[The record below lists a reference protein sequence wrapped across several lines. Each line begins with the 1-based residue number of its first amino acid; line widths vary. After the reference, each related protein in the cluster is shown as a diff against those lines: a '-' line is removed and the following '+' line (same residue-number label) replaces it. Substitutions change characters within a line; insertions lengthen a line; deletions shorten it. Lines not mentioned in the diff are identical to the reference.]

1 VRKLTSRTE
10 ISHKVHLVMR
20 TPLALGFSL
29 LAAACGAVAPPA
41 SQLPDAAGAIAR
53 LRATGACE
61 TALKAKAKIDHF
73 GEHGR
78 VKGDLYMFAAVPA
91 RLRLDA
97 ISPFGVAVATL
108 TSDGKNFALA
118 DLRDK
123 RFYVGPASACN
134 IARLTTVPLPGHVM
148 VDLLRGQ
155 APVLKHDS
163 VGTIAWSGKGYY
175 VVTVP
180 GTRGA
185 TEELHVV
192 PRPDDLGKPWDAQR
206 MRLLDVQVWQKGQL
220 LYHAELDGHGTAPMS
235 GPLIDSAGLDPPLA
249 PSGPECEAEVP
260 RRIHVEVPALG
271 EDVMFRYDTITWNP
285 PLPEGTFIQPPRE
298 GMPLVPVTCNE

>member
-1 VRKLTSRTE
+1 
-10 ISHKVHLVMR
+10 MR
-20 TPLALGFSL
+20 THLALVGLVGL
-29 LAAACGAVAPPA
+29 LAAACVNVPPPS
-41 SQLPDAAGAIAR
+41 SQFPDAASAIAR

-61 TALKAKAKIDHF
+61 VALKAKAKIDHF
-73 GEHGR
+73 GEKGR

-155 APVLKHDS
+155 APVLKHDT
-163 VGTIAWSGKGYY
+163 VGTIVWSTKGYY
-175 VVTVP
+175 VVDIE
-180 GTRGA
+180 GTRDA
-185 TEELHVV
+185 REELHLA
-192 PRPDDLGKPWDAQR
+192 PRPDDVGKPWDAQR
-206 MRLLDVQVWQKGQL
+206 MRLLDVQVWQKGEL
-220 LYHAELDGHGTAPMS
+220 LYHADLEDHAAAPMS
-235 GPLIDSAGLDPPLA
+235 GPLVDSAGLDPTLP
-249 PSGPECEAEVP
+249 PSGPTCEAEVP
-260 RRIHVEVPALG
+260 RRIHMEVPALS
-271 EDVMFRYDTITWNP
+271 EDVMFRYDSFTWNP
-285 PLPEGTFIQPPRE
+285 PLPAGTFVQPPRD
-298 GMPLVPVTCNE
+298 GMPIVPVTCPE